1 MGKPYH
7 ETLLGDN
14 ETVALVAHPHRVV
27 FIRSVGK
34 TWLLMLL
41 GVAVAI
47 ASWSYRDSL
56 PEETRVPLVL
66 FGVALLAFGLVI
78 AFYRYLVWSATQYVI
93 TSRRVILIRGIYAKE
108 AFDSS
113 LDFINDLHLRQS
125 FWGRL
130 LGFGHIDVL
139 TASED
144 TNEGQEN
151 YQYVANPAAFLRAL
165 EEKRER
171 RRQSAMMRRVIQHPP
186 EEAT

>member
-1 MGKPYH
+1 MNACLEAVEWGRDYPS
-7 ETLLGDN
+7 LAAAWRS
-14 ETVALVAHPHRVV
+14 VRVAH
-27 FIRSVGK
+27 
-34 TWLLMLL
+34 
-41 GVAVAI
+41 VAVAA

-108 AFDSS
+108 TFDSS

-144 TNEGQEN
+144 TNEGQEIIAKN
-151 YQYVANPAAFLRAL
+151 YYRPTSPEVLAKHRHELVVTLRGPSRL
-165 EEKRER
+165 SK
-171 RRQSAMMRRVIQHPP
+171 SAD
-186 EEAT
+186 A

>member
-113 LDFINDLHLRQS
+113 LDFINDLHITQS

-130 LGFGHIDVL
+130 LGFGHIEVL
-139 TASED
+139 TASDESGEKQD
-144 TNEGQEN
+144 D
-151 YQYVANPAAFLRAL
+151 YRYVADPAAFLRAL
-165 EEKRER
+165 EEQRER
-171 RRQSAMMRRVIQHPP
+171 RRQSSATRRIVQP
-186 EEAT
+186 EKAT